1 VTIGWDRSEKQNA
14 LRGCNTQKFDG
25 KLITPGSDPNITG
38 YGTGP
43 ADNAGAGVGATAPP
57 MFQPRN

>member
-1 VTIGWDRSEKQNA
+1 M
-14 LRGCNTQKFDG
+14 
-25 KLITPGSDPNITG
+25 ITPGSDPNITG

-57 MFQPRN
+57 MFQPGNKKPFILFQLPGKNYSGLNET

>member
-1 VTIGWDRSEKQNA
+1 M
-14 LRGCNTQKFDG
+14 
-25 KLITPGSDPNITG
+25 ITPGSDPNITG

-57 MFQPRN
+57 MFQPGN